1 MRPKIAKSKVK
12 GSNDNEVAFSF
23 AWDLPMM
30 AESKHDDQ
38 SPPPKSKHYDPKE
51 KLGRTIKYLKQW
63 LQEEVKKLINIPTVD
78 HEIVST
84 KV

>member
-1 MRPKIAKSKVK
+1 MDSKPFPNFNHRSLKQDRRVYRMRPKIAKSKVK

-51 KLGRTIKYLKQW
+51 KLGRTIKYLKQ
-63 LQEEVKKLINIPTVD
+63 
-78 HEIVST
+78 
-84 KV
+84 